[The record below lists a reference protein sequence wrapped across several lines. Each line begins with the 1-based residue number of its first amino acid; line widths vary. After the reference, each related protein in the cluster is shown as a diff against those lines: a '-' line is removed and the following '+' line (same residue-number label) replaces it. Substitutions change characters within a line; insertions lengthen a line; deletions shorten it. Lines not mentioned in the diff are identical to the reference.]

1 MKSEKISF
9 ICNNFFSNNSIHV
22 QTNKQKTKPLEW
34 SYKLSWNVY
43 TQTRESNKLEIY
55 EDLNDTVIVIHPH
68 KNTRKSI

>member
-1 MKSEKISF
+1 MYK
-9 ICNNFFSNNSIHV
+9 